1 MAFWV
6 KKYKDFETSKV
17 KLLYKTAKFNFSA
30 TLIKTKNGRNGINHL
45 KCWTSILG
53 CFVPDI
59 SQENDCQKKIE
70 FWVINIPLAV
80 GGQSL

>member
-1 MAFWV
+1 MEG
-6 KKYKDFETSKV
+6 ETG
-17 KLLYKTAKFNFSA
+17 Y
-30 TLIKTKNGRNGINHL
+30 IHL
-45 KCWTSILG
+45 KCWNSILG

-80 GGQSL
+80 GGQSLQRNDSTEWGWNVKDKT

>member
-1 MAFWV
+1 MEG
-6 KKYKDFETSKV
+6 ETR
-17 KLLYKTAKFNFSA
+17 Y
-30 TLIKTKNGRNGINHL
+30 IHL
-45 KCWTSILG
+45 KCWNSILG